1 MASILPIPAQSDALL
16 RLRAFN
22 TESRPSP
29 QAALSIAGRQMALW
43 GRQEVGRLPAR
54 SYTAKRAGS
63 GARNRAALPGA
74 RRGECGEG
82 AAGDGGGGTGAFT
95 QQEWGC
101 TEPRE
106 HPDPMLEEQKAGSA
120 LTPIPLAGHPAP
132 EATTP
137 PPGTV
142 ARVRRSLKEIPL
154 ARPEGLGPP
163 TPSHIR
169 PPTPPPSPLGALGSL
184 PTLPPT
190 LPSSEGKQR
199 AGHGA
204 ESRPPSPG
212 PCLREPG
219 GAVPGGTYL
228 RRRRRGRAAPQRPW
242 LYRAPCGRSTPPP
255 PAWAPRA
262 PFPAGPPHRYRPAGR
277 GERGRYR
284 RRSPRGVRP
293 PPWISGTR
301 RRRSAAKAAPSCC
314 GGCWCWGCAPWDRWW
329 STTERWVPGTGA
341 GGRGRCRAAG
351 AGAEVPMSRSCCSS
365 GSGCWARRCSSG

>member
-1 MASILPIPAQSDALL
+1 MENSELRLHIAALNGLFHSEAVKQRNKGTEGNGCFFMASILPIPAQSDALL

-169 PPTPPPSPLGALGSL
+169 P
-184 PTLPPT
+184 
-190 LPSSEGKQR
+190 
-199 AGHGA
+199 
-204 ESRPPSPG
+204 
-212 PCLREPG
+212 
-219 GAVPGGTYL
+219 
-228 RRRRRGRAAPQRPW
+228 
-242 LYRAPCGRSTPPP
+242 STPPP
-255 PAWAPRA
+255 H
-262 PFPAGPPHRYRPAGR
+262 PP
-277 GERGRYR
+277 
-284 RRSPRGVRP
+284 
-293 PPWISGTR
+293 
-301 RRRSAAKAAPSCC
+301 
-314 GGCWCWGCAPWDRWW
+314 
-329 STTERWVPGTGA
+329 
-341 GGRGRCRAAG
+341 
-351 AGAEVPMSRSCCSS
+351 
-365 GSGCWARRCSSG
+365 